1 MDLAFFRRTDDGF
14 EPTPMACSMWADD
27 QMHGVAASGLIA
39 RGLEDQIEA
48 LDRGAELVPAR
59 YHVDLFRPPK
69 MVPTRIRT
77 SVVRNGPRIAL
88 LDAEMVQSSADGE
101 ERVVARATCTYL
113 RAGENPAGEVWSA
126 SERATPP
133 PLDLAPPTS
142 EPHVPFFTSESPWS
156 DDFGK
161 HQNAGR
167 HITWQ
172 VGVPTVAGEPM
183 TPFQTVASIADAT
196 SMVTNWG
203 SNGVEWINTDISL
216 ALARRPA
223 GMEVGLATID
233 HVAHEGISVG
243 TAEVFD
249 REGTIGTATV
259 TALANSKRTV
269 DFTAPVEGGPAT
281 SV

>member
-14 EPTPMACSMWADD
+14 DPTPMARSMWAEDH
-27 QMHGVAASGLIA
+27 MHGVAASGLIA
-39 RGLEDQIEA
+39 RGLEDQIEELGRA
-48 LDRGAELVPAR
+48 SELVPSR
-59 YHVDLFRPPK
+59 YHVDLFRPPR

-77 SVVRNGPRIAL
+77 RVVRNGPRIAL
-88 LDAEMVQSSADGE
+88 LDAEMVQASSDGE

-113 RAGENPAGEVWSA
+113 LAGENPAGEVWSA
-126 SERATPP
+126 
-133 PLDLAPPTS
+133 TS
-142 EPHVPFFTSESPWS
+142 EPHVPFFVSENPWS

-167 HITWQ
+167 HVTWQ
-172 VGVPTVAGEPM
+172 VAVPTVSGEPM

-259 TALANSKRTV
+259 TALANAKRSV
-269 DFTAPVEGGPAT
+269 DFTAPVQGGPAT
-281 SV
+281 PV

>member
-1 MDLAFFRRTDDGF
+1 MELAFFRRTDDGF
-14 EPTPMACSMWADD
+14 EPTQMACSMWSQD
-27 QMHGVAASGLIA
+27 QMHGVAASGLIS
-39 RGLEDQIEA
+39 RGLEDQVEELGRA
-48 LDRGAELVPAR
+48 AELVPAR
-59 YHVDLFRPPK
+59 YHVDLFRPPR
-69 MVPTRIRT
+69 MRLTTIQT
-77 SVVRNGPRIAL
+77 SLVRNGPRIAL
-88 LDAEMVQSSADGE
+88 LDAEMVQADDDGE

-113 RAGENPAGEVWSA
+113 RTGDNPAGEVWS
-126 SERATPP
+126 SSGRAAPP
-133 PLDLAPPTS
+133 PLEVAPPTS
-142 EPHVPFFTSESPWS
+142 EPHVPYFSSESPWS
-156 DDFGK
+156 DDFGR
-161 HQNAGR
+161 HQNGGR

-172 VGVPTVAGEPM
+172 VAVPTVAGEPM

-203 SNGVEWINTDISL
+203 TNGVEWINTDISL

-233 HVAHEGISVG
+233 HVAHDGISVG

-259 TALANSKRTV
+259 TALANAKRAV
-269 DFTAPVEGGPAT
+269 DFTAPVVGGPAT